1 MTDRTT
7 AQTTIPTT
15 PTPTTPAP
23 SPFQALSYSP
33 AKKPAPCLFPNEPKL
48 YITLTY
54 PTTYR
59 PAHPTTP
66 SPSLISSTFGALPT
80 LNQIVLAFRAFFSLL
95 FSGKLSD
102 DMLTTLGLI
111 VKPAP
116 VPPPPP
122 KPEIKPED
130 GALQLLG
137 ILQRDA
143 RILDF
148 FMEDIGP
155 YSDEQVGA
163 AARDVHTHTRDI
175 LVRHFAPAP
184 VIDAVE
190 GSVANPPDGN
200 AALVKYIGNVP
211 ATGKPPAGVLR
222 HRGWR
227 ATAATL
233 PQLNSRQ
240 DLVVLAPAEIEVE

>member
-1 MTDRTT
+1 M
-7 AQTTIPTT
+7 
-15 PTPTTPAP
+15 
-23 SPFQALSYSP
+23 
-33 AKKPAPCLFPNEPKL
+33 
-48 YITLTY
+48 
-54 PTTYR
+54 
-59 PAHPTTP
+59 
-66 SPSLISSTFGALPT
+66 
-80 LNQIVLAFRAFFSLL
+80 NQIVLAFRAFFALL
-95 FSGKLSD
+95 FSGKLPD
-102 DMLTTLGLI
+102 DMIAELGLI

-116 VPPPPP
+116 VPPAPP

-163 AARDVHTHTRDI
+163 AARDVHTHTRDVLI
-175 LVRHFAPAP
+175 RHFAPAP

-211 ATGKPPAGVLR
+211 AKGKPPAGLLR
-222 HRGWR
+222 HKGWR

-233 PQLNSRQ
+233 PKLNSRQ